1 MRIEVNSQEIARWQ
15 LHRCEILIDTTR
27 LKDSLLFQKLKH
39 EIKKQLKAIS
49 RNRHE

>member
-1 MRIEVNSQEIARWQ
+1 MRIEVNSQEIARLQ
-15 LHRCEILIDTTR
+15 LGKVRNPDRHNSPEGLPT
-27 LKDSLLFQKLKH
+27 FQKMKH